1 MKSNNTVTELFNEV
15 YKHWIKT
22 GEHKKSAPTIPLYIS
37 KYHSMNILNLPHEA
51 ASPEGLSDQHKHH
64 EIKCSHD
71 WKEYI
76 GFTERY
82 NYCTKCDNKENQ

>member
-1 MKSNNTVTELFNEV
+1 M
-15 YKHWIKT
+15 
-22 GEHKKSAPTIPLYIS
+22 TIDDVNKIFQYA
-37 KYHSMNILNLPHEA
+37 ILKMY
-51 ASPEGLSDQHKHH
+51 EGVI

-82 NYCTKCDNKENQ
+82 NYCTKCDTKENQ